1 MSTAPID
8 SGGSG
13 GGINRILSHLSTPFT
28 SNTTSSNITEN
39 RVTPSTASSTIPI
52 TT

>member
-13 GGINRILSHLSTPFT
+13 GGINRILSHFSTPYRT
-28 SNTTSSNITEN
+28 NSIGVVEKSSNSINYITN
-39 RVTPSTASSTIPI
+39 STNNS
-52 TT
+52 